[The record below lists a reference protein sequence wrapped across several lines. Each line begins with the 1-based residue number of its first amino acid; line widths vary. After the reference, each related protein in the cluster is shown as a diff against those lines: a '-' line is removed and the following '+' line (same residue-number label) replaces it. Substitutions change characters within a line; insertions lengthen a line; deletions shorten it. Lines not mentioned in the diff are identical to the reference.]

1 MDAADILAPH
11 QYGVGVPSGAESII
25 HSLQHSLTDKHA
37 KMALLKVDIT
47 NAFNSCD
54 RARVLR
60 ELYQH
65 PKLSAMFRIA
75 DFGYAVPSQLLL
87 QRCDGRHL
95 LSSNGVRQ
103 GDPLSAILFCL
114 YIREVL
120 SKVSTQ
126 AKVEVDGFFD
136 DVNVLGEPGE
146 VMKALDALKKLLPE
160 VGLEFNMA
168 KSHFA
173 YFHEADAPLLRSVRT
188 TLADHDIQ
196 VRTDWVEVVGA
207 VVGKD
212 EDAIRAGVA
221 ATLTVDA
228 GTAAF
233 FERLQLMELNVQSA
247 MLILRQCAV
256 PKMNFALRCIPPA
269 CIANQATAFDALV
282 IGAAKSKLLLHVD
295 EAKRR
300 PTADL
305 LQAPLRYG
313 GFGLTPALKT
323 SAAAYLGSMAA
334 VKDAP
339 TFVKYSQPDSPLP
352 STALVHGW
360 IDESMASVIEA
371 TPECK
376 EHLPTSASSFFQ
388 HFSRPSSS
396 QSVSRKTSSLQR
408 TLSSLATESE
418 SEASLTRAKQMRSV
432 DGGLSLAHLRA
443 VSAPRAW
450 AWKTVVP
457 TTKDLELTD
466 TQYRIATRLNLGL
479 LPVEGTAALPDTCP
493 LCAELDCIKNNP
505 WHFMTC
511 TNLTNG
517 EVTVRHDEVE
527 SALYRSA
534 LAMGLQAVR
543 QPKGLYTSS
552 DLRPD
557 LLVILPGRRILTD
570 VAICHPLAPARLKR
584 ATSLR
589 TLGTALRIE
598 GDKRRKYTKKKAQYQ
613 VELLPF
619 VAETCGGLAPAAV
632 KFLKALAEAGEE
644 HLPMWPKDD
653 IIRHVVGT
661 VAIAVQRGGAMAYL
675 EGYYRALSA
684 MGKPSDKDKKG
695 DDVEQGGEEEEVEDG
710 EGVRDGEDVAAPCAA

>member
-1 MDAADILAPH
+1 
-11 QYGVGVPSGAESII
+11 
-25 HSLQHSLTDKHA
+25 
-37 KMALLKVDIT
+37 
-47 NAFNSCD
+47 
-54 RARVLR
+54 
-60 ELYQH
+60 
-65 PKLSAMFRIA
+65 
-75 DFGYAVPSQLLL
+75 
-87 QRCDGRHL
+87 
-95 LSSNGVRQ
+95 
-103 GDPLSAILFCL
+103 
-114 YIREVL
+114 
-120 SKVSTQ
+120 
-126 AKVEVDGFFD
+126 
-136 DVNVLGEPGE
+136 
-146 VMKALDALKKLLPE
+146 MKALDALKKLLPE

-376 EHLPTSASSFFQ
+376 EHLPTSASSFFNT
-388 HFSRPSSS
+388 SRVLHPPHPSPVRLPPCS
-396 QSVSRKTSSLQR
+396 
-408 TLSSLATESE
+408 
-418 SEASLTRAKQMRSV
+418 
-432 DGGLSLAHLRA
+432 AH
-443 VSAPRAW
+443 SAHWPLNPNPR
-450 AWKTVVP
+450 P
-457 TTKDLELTD
+457 
-466 TQYRIATRLNLGL
+466 
-479 LPVEGTAALPDTCP
+479 P
-493 LCAELDCIKNNP
+493 
-505 WHFMTC
+505 
-511 TNLTNG
+511 
-517 EVTVRHDEVE
+517 
-527 SALYRSA
+527 
-534 LAMGLQAVR
+534 
-543 QPKGLYTSS
+543 
-552 DLRPD
+552 
-557 LLVILPGRRILTD
+557 
-570 VAICHPLAPARLKR
+570 
-584 ATSLR
+584 
-589 TLGTALRIE
+589 
-598 GDKRRKYTKKKAQYQ
+598 
-613 VELLPF
+613 
-619 VAETCGGLAPAAV
+619 
-632 KFLKALAEAGEE
+632 
-644 HLPMWPKDD
+644 
-653 IIRHVVGT
+653 
-661 VAIAVQRGGAMAYL
+661 
-675 EGYYRALSA
+675 
-684 MGKPSDKDKKG
+684 
-695 DDVEQGGEEEEVEDG
+695 
-710 EGVRDGEDVAAPCAA
+710 